1 MPEGFSLVDIALE
14 LYQDAD
20 LWLDIYKANQ
30 EVFNTMV
37 KDVRNGNFDNIENDK
52 KIFSGL
58 TINFPVPKVEKTQT
72 EKVL

>member
-58 TINFPVPKVEKTQT
+58 TINFLVPKVEKTQT